1 MRSTLALI
9 LAGGKGERLAE
20 LCRRRTKPAVP
31 IGGRYRLIDFTLSNC
46 VNSGIFHVAV
56 LAQYRP
62 RSLAKHV
69 GIGRAWDLD
78 RSWGGVELLQP
89 HLGRVDSDWYKGT
102 ADACYQNRHYVAARN
117 FAYVLVLA
125 GDHVYAMD
133 YNLLR
138 RVLDVKAADVVVA
151 TLRVPRPDAARF
163 GTLELA
169 PDGRIVDFEEK
180 PPVPKSDMVSMG
192 IYLFTREA
200 FFDAMAR
207 VAEGMTDFGR
217 HVIPS
222 LIADKRVYCY
232 IFEDYW
238 RDVGT
243 VDAYFDANMDLITE
257 LPDFN
262 LYDEAWPIRTPSRD
276 YAPARFYPGGS
287 AARSLVAEGCKIF
300 GTVRNSVIFPGV
312 TVGPR
317 SVIESSVVLDEC
329 RIGADC
335 RLERAVIDKE
345 VTVGDGCVLGVGDD
359 YPPNR
364 FYAEQL
370 TSGLVLV
377 GRESELPPKLRLAR
391 NACVEFGA
399 RAQDF
404 DTLDVAA
411 GEYVRARGSA
421 CPLDAGR
428 R

>member
-1 MRSTLALI
+1 MRITLAFI

-20 LCRRRTKPAVP
+20 LCQRRAKPAVP

-56 LAQYRP
+56 LTQYRP
-62 RSLAKHV
+62 RSLMKHV

-78 RSWGGVELLQP
+78 RTRGGVELLQP
-89 HLGRVDSDWYKGT
+89 HLGRADSDWYKGT

-138 RVLDVKAADVVVA
+138 RVLDAKAADVVVA
-151 TLRVPRPDAARF
+151 ALRVPREDATRF
-163 GTLELA
+163 GTLDLA
-169 PDGRIVDFEEK
+169 PDGRIVGFEEK
-180 PPVPKSDMVSMG
+180 PPVPKSDMASMG

-207 VAEGMTDFGR
+207 VPEGMTDFGR
-217 HVIPS
+217 HVLPS
-222 LIADKRVYCY
+222 LIDEKRVYCY

-243 VDAYFDANMDLITE
+243 VDAYYDANMDLIAD

-262 LYDEAWPIRTPSRD
+262 LYDEDWPVRTPSRD
-276 YAPARFYPGGS
+276 YAPARFLPGGS
-287 AARSLVAEGCKIF
+287 AARSLVAEGCKIY
-300 GTVRNSVIFPGV
+300 GTVRDSLIFPGV
-312 TVGPR
+312 TVGPGAT
-317 SVIESSVVLDEC
+317 VESSIVLDEC

-335 RLERAVIDKE
+335 RLERAIIDKE
-345 VTVGDGCVLGVGDD
+345 AVVGDGCVLGHGDD
-359 YPPNR
+359 YSPNR
-364 FYAEQL
+364 HYSDQL

-377 GRESELPPKLRLAR
+377 GRESELPEGLRLAR
-391 NACVEFGA
+391 NACVEVGT
-399 RAQDF
+399 RPRDF
-404 DTLDVAA
+404 ATLDVAP
-411 GEYVRARGSA
+411 GEYVRAGGA
-421 CPLDAGR
+421 A
-428 R
+428 

>member
-1 MRSTLALI
+1 MRNTLALI

-20 LCRRRTKPAVP
+20 LCQRRTKPAVP

-46 VNSGIFHVAV
+46 VNSGIFNVAV

-62 RSLAKHV
+62 RSLVKHV
-69 GIGRAWDLD
+69 GIGRPWDLD
-78 RSWGGVELLQP
+78 RSWGGVEILQP

-133 YNLLR
+133 YNLLG

-151 TLRVPRPDAARF
+151 TLRVPRPDATRF

-180 PPVPKSDMVSMG
+180 PPAPKSDMVSMG

-207 VAEGMTDFGR
+207 VPEGMTDFGR

-222 LIADKRVYCY
+222 LIGEKRVYCY

-243 VDAYFDANMDLITE
+243 VDAYFDANMDLIAD

-262 LYDEAWPIRTPSRD
+262 LYDKDWPFRTPSRD

-287 AARSLVAEGCKIF
+287 AARALVAEGCKIY
-300 GTVRNSVIFPGV
+300 GAVRDSVIFPGV
-312 TVGPR
+312 TVGPGAT
-317 SVIESSVVLDEC
+317 VESSVVLDEC

-335 RLERAVIDKE
+335 RLERVIIDKE
-345 VTVGDGCVLGVGDD
+345 TVVGDGCTLGHGDD
-359 YPPNR
+359 YAANR
-364 FYAEQL
+364 YYAEQL

-377 GRESELPPKLRLAR
+377 GRESELPAGLRLGR
-391 NACVEFGA
+391 NACVEVGA
-399 RAQDF
+399 RPEDF
-404 DTLDVAA
+404 ATLDVAA
-411 GEYVRARGSA
+411 GEYVRAG
-421 CPLDAGR
+421 GR
-428 R
+428 P

>member
-404 DTLDVAA
+404 ETLDVAA

-421 CPLDAGR
+421 
-428 R
+428 

>member
-1 MRSTLALI
+1 MRNTLALI

-20 LCRRRTKPAVP
+20 LCQRRTKPAVP

-46 VNSGIFHVAV
+46 VNSGIFNAAV

-62 RSLAKHV
+62 RSLARHV

-78 RSWGGVELLQP
+78 RSWGGVEILQP

-133 YNLLR
+133 YNLLG

-151 TLRVPRPDAARF
+151 TLRVSRPDAARF

-180 PPVPKSDMVSMG
+180 PPEPKSDMVSMG

-207 VAEGMTDFGR
+207 VPEGMTDFGR

-222 LIADKRVYCY
+222 LIGEKRVYCY

-243 VDAYFDANMDLITE
+243 VDAYYDANMDLIAD

-262 LYDEAWPIRTPSRD
+262 LYDEDWPVRTPSRD

-287 AARSLVAEGCKIF
+287 AARALVAEGCKIF
-300 GTVRNSVIFPGV
+300 GSVRNSVIFPGV
-312 TVGPR
+312 TVGPGAT
-317 SVIESSVVLDEC
+317 VESSVVLDEC

-335 RLERAVIDKE
+335 RLERAIIDKE
-345 VTVGDGCVLGVGDD
+345 TVVGDGCVLGRGDD
-359 YPPNR
+359 YSANR
-364 FYAEQL
+364 YYTEQL

-377 GRESELPPKLRLAR
+377 GRESELPAGLRLAR
-391 NACVEFGA
+391 NACVEVGA
-399 RAQDF
+399 RPRDF
-404 DTLDVAA
+404 ATLDVAA
-411 GEYVRARGSA
+411 GEYIRAGHGA
-421 CPLDAGR
+421 
-428 R
+428 